1 MDKDNTKTGQD
12 TAKAGASTPRPNNHN
27 NKQYRNRNRTGG
39 NNNRRPQEPPYVAP
53 YNAQLLATPLSQLSL
68 SEATLSALTKARLTT
83 VGEVAVKRA
92 QEMYKVQNFGKRNLT
107 ELAGALHGIGVDFR
121 PQDSTAGAPAPV
133 AVPKNNGDRKN
144 GKPTG
149 QQPAPVAKT
158 TAKDA
163 NATANPNRN
172 ADKEGSR
179 RKKQRKGGVADGL
192 TLEQVFPHPKFVPS
206 APTPMPTDDYVKFQR
221 GGKWGFKDKRGKELI
236 PPIYD
241 EVFNFKEDMACVERK
256 QLFGYIDR
264 NNELVI
270 PYRYDCAGSFSGGYA
285 CVGDADK
292 CGYINKQGEV
302 IVPFVYD
309 AGMPVAD
316 GKARVK
322 KDGRWGVLTLGTNE
336 INWN

>member
-1 MDKDNTKTGQD
+1 MDKDNGKWGQE
-12 TAKAGASTPRPNNHN
+12 TARAGGNTPRPNNRNN
-27 NKQYRNRNRTGG
+27 NKQRRNRNRGG
-39 NNNRRPQEPPYVAP
+39 NPDRKTQEPLYVAP
-53 YNAQLLATPLSQLSL
+53 YDAQLLATPLSQLSL
-68 SEATLSALTKARLTT
+68 SEATLAALTKARLTT

-92 QEMYKVQNFGKRNLT
+92 QEMYRVQNFGKRNLA
-107 ELAGALHGIGVDFR
+107 ELANALHGIGVDFR
-121 PQDSTAGAPAPV
+121 PPEKTPSQTV
-133 AVPKNNGDRKN
+133 ASAAAKGNGERKGGKN
-144 GKPTG
+144 GSAAAQGKV
-149 QQPAPVAKT
+149 PVTDGAS
-158 TAKDA
+158 A
-163 NATANPNRN
+163 NRN
-172 ADKEGSR
+172 ADKDGSR
-179 RKKQRKGGVADGL
+179 HKKQRKGAADDGL

-206 APTPMPTDDYVKFQR
+206 APTPMPTDDFVKFQR

-302 IVPFVYD
+302 VVPFVYD
-309 AGMPVAD
+309 AGMPVTD

-322 KDGRWGVLTLGTNE
+322 KDGRWGVLSLDTNE
-336 INWN
+336 IIWN